1 MTAVPAGTK
10 KPADRKTPAPKPV
23 DGVMTATV
31 DGHEYQVPEDALD
44 DFELLDDLNELQR
57 GDGTR
62 LPAVLKRLLGK
73 DGFRAAMDNLRDPET
88 GRVGAEVG
96 AEFVMKIFEVL
107 NPNS

>member
-1 MTAVPAGTK
+1 MTAATAGTK

-23 DGVMTATV
+23 DGLMTATV
-31 DGHEYQVPEDALD
+31 DGHEYQVPEDA
-44 DFELLDDLNELQR
+44 LDDLNELQR